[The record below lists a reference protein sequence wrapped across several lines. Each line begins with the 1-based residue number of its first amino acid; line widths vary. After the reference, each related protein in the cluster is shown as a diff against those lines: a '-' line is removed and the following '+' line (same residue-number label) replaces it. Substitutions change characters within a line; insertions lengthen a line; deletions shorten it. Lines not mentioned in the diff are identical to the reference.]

1 MKSQL
6 LKLGM
11 AVFAAVLFF
20 SNTISAAT
28 VSWVGGSGDWTNTA
42 NWSTGILPGTNDNVV
57 ISPAAT
63 ITVTHSAG
71 THTVNSIQST
81 KAFVLSGGL
90 LAVTT
95 TFQASNTFTLS
106 GGTLQTATVTT
117 TNGASLIVNGSG
129 TLNGVTV
136 NGTLDV
142 GKSYNG
148 ANLTVTNGLV
158 LNGTALVGNPTNGWY
173 GQISFAGS
181 QTLSGNGTVVFGNYG
196 GFYNALW
203 LVNGG
208 TTLTI
213 GSGILVRGQNGTIG
227 DLAPFGGPA
236 NVAVINQ
243 GTISADVSGGTIYVV
258 AQPFTNL
265 GVVQSPAGGLSINL
279 WQNSGQT
286 IVVSTN
292 TGSLRLSGGT
302 IQGGTI
308 TVDRKSV
315 V

>member
-1 MKSQL
+1 MNRDL
-6 LKLGM
+6 LKWGM

-28 VSWVGGSGDWTNTA
+28 VSWVGGSGDWNTVT

-117 TNGASLIVNGSG
+117 TNGATFIVQSG

-136 NGTLDV
+136 NGVMDV
-142 GKSYNG
+142 GSTYYG
-148 ANLTVTNGLV
+148 ASLLVTNGLT
-158 LNGTALVGNPTNGWY
+158 LNGTC
-173 GQISFAGS
+173 
-181 QTLSGNGTVVFGNYG
+181 
-196 GFYNALW
+196 
-203 LVNGG
+203 
-208 TTLTI
+208 
-213 GSGILVRGQNGTIG
+213 
-227 DLAPFGGPA
+227 
-236 NVAVINQ
+236 
-243 GTISADVSGGTIYVV
+243 
-258 AQPFTNL
+258 
-265 GVVQSPAGGLSINL
+265 
-279 WQNSGQT
+279 
-286 IVVSTN
+286 
-292 TGSLRLSGGT
+292 
-302 IQGGTI
+302 
-308 TVDRKSV
+308 
-315 V
+315 